1 MLLVTGA
8 SGFLGGNVAL
18 EAVASG
24 RPVVGVVHR
33 GSGDQ
38 PGLRVVSSDL
48 TEPSAARELLRRI
61 QPRWV
66 VNCAG
71 FTNVDECERD
81 PEQARLLNV
90 ELPRMLA
97 AACADAKVGLV
108 HVSTDSVFDGKR
120 GNYSE
125 DDAPGPL
132 NVYAQTKLDGE
143 RAVFGA
149 LPEALVFRTN
159 FIGVSQSGRTGLAD
173 WLAST
178 LESGDRVQGF
188 TDVTFAP
195 LLANE
200 LGRIILAATESRLQG
215 LFHAAAR
222 DSCTKYDFACR
233 LCAALG
239 FDTTI
244 VARASIAA
252 AGLSARRPLNTS
264 LSSSR
269 LEAALSRPMPSVDAA
284 IAGYTA
290 LHAARLANRT

>member
-8 SGFLGGNVAL
+8 SGFLGSSVSL
-18 EAVASG
+18 EAIASG

-33 GSGDQ
+33 SSGDQ

-48 TEPSAARELLRRI
+48 TVPSAAKALLSRI
-61 QPRWV
+61 EPRWV

-81 PEQARLLNV
+81 PEQACSLNV

-97 AACADAKVGLV
+97 AACAEAGVGLV
-108 HVSTDSVFDGKR
+108 HISTDSVFDGKR

-125 DDAPGPL
+125 EDAPAPL
-132 NVYAQTKLDGE
+132 NVYSRTKLEGE
-143 RAVFGA
+143 RAVLEA
-149 LPEALVFRTN
+149 LPEALVLRTN

-195 LLANE
+195 LLTNE
-200 LGRIILAATESRLQG
+200 VARIILAAIESRLQG
-215 LFHAAAR
+215 LYHAAAR
-222 DSCTKYDFACR
+222 DACTKYDFACR
-233 LCAALG
+233 LSAALG

-244 VARASIAA
+244 VARASIAE
-252 AGLSARRPLNTS
+252 AGLTARRPLNTS

-269 LEAALSRPMPSVDAA
+269 LEGALRRPMPPVDTA
-284 IAGYTA
+284 IAGYAA
-290 LHAARLANRT
+290 LRAARLASRL